1 MERQM
6 KVSYSLDQLIDFET
20 YPINAKGTDVY
31 NNLLKSVKATLD
43 EKGSVSLTNFL
54 TNEGTD
60 LLQQTVIEKTPEA
73 NRTRR
78 FNNVYDMKN
87 IPENTPE
94 DHPLHVVLESSY
106 SSLGRS
112 QLRETFIEAL
122 YTCDYIKDFAADVL
136 DIPQLYY
143 HDDSYNACVVM
154 MYRPGDKI
162 DWHFDYGQFVCLI
175 NVHEIT
181 NGGFHECVTDIR
193 TEDDNGFEEVG
204 KVLKGDRSRVYQ
216 SRSSP
221 GAFTIFKGRYS
232 LHRVAEVKGTDT
244 RKSLVMTY
252 EDKQGVV
259 LTDEVRER
267 YFYTEAEVPANYV
280 KANL

>member
-1 MERQM
+1 MSGEYTLEQM
-6 KVSYSLDQLIDFET
+6 IDFEK
-20 YPINAKGTDVY
+20 YPIDKKGSDAY
-31 NNLLKSVKATLD
+31 KALLKSVKQTLK

-54 TNEGTD
+54 TKEGTY
-60 LLQQTVIEKTPEA
+60 LLQQTVIDKTPEA

-78 FNNVYDMKN
+78 YNNVYDMKT
-87 IPENTPE
+87 IPEDTPE
-94 DHPLHVVLESSY
+94 DHPLRILLESSY

-112 QLRETFIEAL
+112 QLRDTFIDEL
-122 YTCDYIKDFAADVL
+122 YTCDHIKNFAADAL

-154 MYRPGDKI
+154 MYEPGDKI

-175 NVHEIT
+175 NIAEISD
-181 NGGFHECVTDIR
+181 GGFHECVTDIR
-193 TEDDNGFEEVG
+193 TEEDNAFEEVS
-204 KVLKGDRSRVYQ
+204 KLLNGDRSRVQQ

-232 LHRVAEVKGTDT
+232 LHRVAEVTGNET

-252 EDKQGVV
+252 EDQPGVV
-259 LTDEVRER
+259 LSDEVRER
-267 YFYTEAEVPANYV
+267 YFYTEAEAPANFV
-280 KANL
+280 PRN